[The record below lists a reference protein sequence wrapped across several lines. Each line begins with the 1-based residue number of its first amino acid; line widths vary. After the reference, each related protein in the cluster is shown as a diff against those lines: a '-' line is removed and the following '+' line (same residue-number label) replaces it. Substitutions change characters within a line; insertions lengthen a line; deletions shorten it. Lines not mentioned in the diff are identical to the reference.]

1 MNSDVARLARWLRR
15 ARPPRRDFARALAA
29 GLVASLINVALLVG
43 AVALLVESA
52 RRPGLHA
59 VLGALIV
66 IELFAFLRSPLRFAE
81 RLSAHQLGFAAVTRW
96 RRWLVTIIGRLD
108 YSQWRAYAA
117 GDLLER
123 AMRDTD
129 ELQDLWLR
137 CVIPLATTISVMVL
151 GDVVVALLPP
161 HGQWWPVAGVLVTCQ
176 FLGAA
181 TLVVNAGPL
190 LECDRAL
197 RRARGGYRAELV
209 ELSAVTP
216 ELVLLGRSPFALARS
231 MTAVQDLHH
240 AERALRHRLQVS
252 NVAPLVA
259 TAGALGALAL
269 RPRTS
274 PLWVVVTAMLALA
287 TIELL
292 GTVRGALD
300 TAIAVSGGAER
311 LEELDA
317 AAPRGRV
324 PWPHDTTL
332 HLEDVTLLE
341 DGKPIVVAATLRIAP
356 GRRVALIGASGVG
369 KSTLL
374 RAMGALE
381 RVGAGAITVGGV
393 ALEDLDEGQLR
404 RELAYVPSEPGLTR
418 GFVADVV
425 GLGRATL
432 RDAVNDL
439 AAMGMGVDRATRFED
454 LSRGETERVAIARS
468 LVTMPSIYLLDEPT
482 SGLGREETAKVLD
495 LVAATG
501 ATVVV
506 ATHDAQVIEWCD
518 EVFELRDGSVR
529 PLSR

>member
-1 MNSDVARLARWLRR
+1 MNNDVARLMRWLRR
-15 ARPPRRDFARALAA
+15 SRPPRRDFAVALAA

-52 RRPGLHA
+52 LRPGLHA

-81 RLSAHQLGFAAVTRW
+81 RLSAHRLGYTAVTRW
-96 RRWLVTIIGRLD
+96 RRWLVTVIGRLD
-108 YSQWRAYAA
+108 YSQWRVYAA

-123 AMRDTD
+123 ALRDTD

-137 CVIPLATTISVMVL
+137 SVIPLATTISVMVL
-151 GDVVVALLPP
+151 GDAAVAILPP
-161 HGQWWPVAGVLVTCQ
+161 HGQWWPVVGVLVTCQ
-176 FLGAA
+176 VLGIAA
-181 TLVVNAGPL
+181 LVLNAGPL
-190 LECDRAL
+190 FECDRAL
-197 RRARGGYRAELV
+197 RRARGDYRAELV

-216 ELVLLGRSPFALARS
+216 ELVLLGRGEFAVARS
-231 MTAVQDLHH
+231 MTSVKELHD
-240 AERALRHRLQVS
+240 AERALRRRLRIS
-252 NVAPLVA
+252 NAAPLVA
-259 TAGALGALAL
+259 AAGALGALAL

-274 PLWVVVTAMLALA
+274 ALWIVVTAMLALA
-287 TIELL
+287 TVELL
-292 GTVRGALD
+292 GVVRGSLD

-311 LEELDA
+311 LEELDVA
-317 AAPRGRV
+317 ILRGRV
-324 PWPHDTTL
+324 PWPTDTTL
-332 HLEDVTLLE
+332 LLEGVTLLD
-341 DGKPIVVAATLRIAP
+341 DGIPIVVDATLRIAP

-369 KSTLL
+369 KSTML

-381 RVGAGAITVGGV
+381 RVDVGAITVGGIP
-393 ALEDLDEGQLR
+393 LGDLDESQLR

-418 GFVADVV
+418 GFVYDVV
-425 GLGRATL
+425 VLGRATL

-439 AAMGMGVDRATRFED
+439 AAMGMEVDRATRFAD
-454 LSRGETERVAIARS
+454 LSRGETERVAIARA

-482 SGLGREETAKVLD
+482 SGLGHDETQQVLD
-495 LVAATG
+495 LVAATR

-518 EVFELRDGSVR
+518 DVFEVRDGSVR